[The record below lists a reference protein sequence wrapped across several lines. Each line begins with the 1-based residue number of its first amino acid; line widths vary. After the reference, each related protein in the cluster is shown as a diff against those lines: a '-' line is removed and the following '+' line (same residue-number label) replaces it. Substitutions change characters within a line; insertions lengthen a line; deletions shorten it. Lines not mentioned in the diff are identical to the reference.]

1 MPKSFSVDNP
11 GALEEQIRALEE
23 GLSESTLRKTGA
35 AMATEFKNEV
45 ALRVPKDT
53 GDLATGLTVF
63 YDKEDSVTG
72 KIATY
77 VVAFVGDTAARGP
90 KNRKVSRRALAGWLE
105 NGRSKMAAK
114 PFVTPA
120 YEAARQRAAEVA
132 QEKLLEAVAKK
143 P

>member
-1 MPKSFSVDNP
+1 MPKSFSITNP
-11 GALEEQIRALEE
+11 NALEQQILALEQ

-45 ALRVPKDT
+45 ALRVPKNT

-63 YDKEDSVTG
+63 YDKEDSVEG

-77 VVAFVGDTAARGP
+77 VVAFVGDTPERGP
-90 KNRKVSRRALAGWLE
+90 NNRKVSRRALAGWLE
-105 NGRSKMAAK
+105 NGTSKMAAHS
-114 PFVTPA
+114 FVTPA
-120 YEAARQRAAEVA
+120 YEAARERAAEVG